1 MYRGRLRG
9 GGGGKKREGAK
20 EERSKISGK
29 AGSSTISHMEKFSPL
44 FAPPTFERGGKGTP
58 GCRFLAFSLRF
69 FQLLSSTRGVVET
82 MGQTKPI
89 PNRRN
94 PPRFSERRH
103 RIELFLLLLLSPPP
117 TNFRIV
123 FEENFR
129 RAKHALKISLSEA
142 SRGNEIYT
150 PIKKR
155 KKKEKSLADHIDVT
169 SNGDERKRT
178 TSQQLGRS
186 CAKETRRRKRKM
198 KGWMRKKG
206 EGGGDKRDSG
216 KRAERRSSSS
226 TTSKFISGHPGGR
239 NRRGQIPSRASP
251 SSFAKP
257 VRNLHP
263 RRRPRLTPRSPP
275 RWLGWLLPPSS
286 PCIHP
291 STGGISHCG

>member
-1 MYRGRLRG
+1 
-9 GGGGKKREGAK
+9 
-20 EERSKISGK
+20 
-29 AGSSTISHMEKFSPL
+29 MEKFSPL

-103 RIELFLLLLLSPPP
+103 RIELFLLLLLSLPS

-198 KGWMRKKG
+198 KEWMRKKG
-206 EGGGDKRDSG
+206 KGGGEEETSATAEREQKGGVVVVVLLVNLSVVIQEGGTVGDKFHREH
-216 KRAERRSSSS
+216 R
-226 TTSKFISGHPGGR
+226 PPLLR
-239 NRRGQIPSRASP
+239 NQFETCTPA
-251 SSFAKP
+251 AAP
-257 VRNLHP
+257 V
-263 RRRPRLTPRSPP
+263 SPP
-275 RWLGWLLPPSS
+275 GHRLAGWAGCFHPP
-286 PCIHP
+286 PP
-291 STGGISHCG
+291 VSTLRLAG